1 MRQLKGRSVYANEQ
15 VLREALTAILTGD
28 EAGRNKVIAENIVT
42 HVGGHS
48 KLTGDWV
55 GRGAVARRINEL
67 TGGRLQLEV
76 LDVMASAADHA
87 CGLYRMRVTCPGE
100 EPVEWGHVNV
110 YRIQGGQIVEVWQH
124 FLSKADQDRVDT
136 FFG

>member
-1 MRQLKGRSVYANEQ
+1 MYANER
-15 VLREALTAILTGD
+15 VLRDALDAILNGD
-28 EAGRNKVIAENIVT
+28 EAGRNKVIAEDIVT

-55 GRGAVARRINEL
+55 GRGAVARRIHEL

-76 LDVMASAADHA
+76 LDVMASTADHA
-87 CGLYRMRVTCPGE
+87 CGLYRMRVTCPPAE
-100 EPVEWGHVNV
+100 TVQWNHVNV
-110 YRIQGGQIVEVWQH
+110 YRIDNGQIMEVWQH

-136 FFG
+136 FFS

>member
-1 MRQLKGRSVYANEQ
+1 MYANEQ
-15 VLREALTAILTGD
+15 VLRDALTAILAGD

-48 KLTGDWV
+48 KLTGDHP
-55 GRGAVARRINEL
+55 GRGAVARRIHEL
-67 TGGRLQLEV
+67 TGGHLQLEV

-87 CGLYRMRVTCPGE
+87 CGLYRMRLTRPGGE
-100 EPVEWGHVNV
+100 SVEWDHINI

-124 FLSKADQDRVDT
+124 FLSKADQDRVDAL
-136 FFG
+136 FA